1 MQAYLLVGLGGAL
14 GAMSRYGFGLFIG
27 RFHHGSF
34 PLGTFGVNIIGSLI
48 MGLLIGYLAR
58 ETPVLQSEI
67 RLLVAIGAL
76 GGFTTFSS
84 FSLDIVA
91 LIERGN
97 LALAALYAI
106 ASLIIGVLALFI
118 GLWITRG
125 GL

>member
-14 GAMSRYGFGLFIG
+14 GAMSRYGFGLFVG
-27 RFHHGSF
+27 RFHHGPF

-84 FSLDIVA
+84 FSLDVVA